1 MICPVLV
8 MLSDSCDPGSF
19 RHGCAGLSS
28 ANGNF
33 NQSDR
38 LRQLLLYGL
47 YRQDRSLH
55 RRMAKNV
62 VLPGCDQY
70 RISRQR
76 RSAEKV
82 PAISLMRS
90 SEPLST
96 LLFVD
101 PVMGDSGVKYD
112 IFTPRLQQQMQ
123 KLVSHADVITPNLT
137 ELCLLTHSDFA
148 GLTKYKDE
156 PDYLDRIARIAA
168 PLKET
173 QIQTII
179 VTGILYQAPSDDTV
193 KYYNLVL
200 ENDQISVISSGIH
213 GGSYSGTGD
222 LLSAVVCASMVQGK
236 SAAAGVEKACRFIER
251 SLIDT
256 VATRFRAMM
265 ESILNPIFL
274 CCLTDIYKINKTQG
288 GNYHVIYNH

>member
-1 MICPVLV
+1 MIKRVAVINDLSGLGKCSLTAAIPVLPSWV
-8 MLSDSCDPGSF
+8 CS
-19 RHGCAGLSS
+19 LSS

-55 RRMAKNV
+55 RRMAKTWSY
-62 VLPGCDQY
+62 LDAISTGYLGSADQ
-70 RISRQR
+70 
-76 RSAEKV
+76 AEKILNFCEKFRT
-82 PAISLMRS
+82 P
-90 SEPLST
+90 ST

-137 ELCLLTHSDFA
+137 ELCLLTHSDFV

-256 VATRFRAMM
+256 VADQIPRNDGINF
-265 ESILNPIFL
+265 ESHLSML
-274 CCLTDIYKINKTQG
+274 LD
-288 GNYHVIYNH
+288 

>member
-1 MICPVLV
+1 
-8 MLSDSCDPGSF
+8 
-19 RHGCAGLSS
+19 
-28 ANGNF
+28 
-33 NQSDR
+33 
-38 LRQLLLYGL
+38 
-47 YRQDRSLH
+47 
-55 RRMAKNV
+55 
-62 VLPGCDQY
+62 
-70 RISRQR
+70 
-76 RSAEKV
+76 
-82 PAISLMRS
+82 
-90 SEPLST
+90 
-96 LLFVD
+96 
-101 PVMGDSGVKYD
+101 MGDSGVKYD

-256 VATRFRAMM
+256 VADQIPRNDGINF
-265 ESILNPIFL
+265 ESHLSML
-274 CCLTDIYKINKTQG
+274 LD
-288 GNYHVIYNH
+288 

>member
-1 MICPVLV
+1 MTAITVRTLPTR
-8 MLSDSCDPGSF
+8 SIITQK
-19 RHGCAGLSS
+19 
-28 ANGNF
+28 NG
-33 NQSDR
+33 
-38 LRQLLLYGL
+38 
-47 YRQDRSLH
+47 
-55 RRMAKNV
+55 KNV
-62 VLPGCDQY
+62 ALPWISTGYLGSADQ
-70 RISRQR
+70 
-76 RSAEKV
+76 AEKILNFCEKFRT
-82 PAISLMRS
+82 P
-90 SEPLST
+90 ST

-101 PVMGDSGVKYD
+101 PVMGDSGIKYD
-112 IFTPRLQQQMQ
+112 IFTPRLRQQMQ

-148 GLTKYKDE
+148 ELTRHQDE

-200 ENDQISVISSGIH
+200 ENDQINVISSGIH

-222 LLSAVVCASMVQGK
+222 LLAAVVCASMVQGK

-256 VATRFRAMM
+256 VADQIPRNDGINF
-265 ESILNPIFL
+265 ESHLSML
-274 CCLTDIYKINKTQG
+274 LD
-288 GNYHVIYNH
+288 